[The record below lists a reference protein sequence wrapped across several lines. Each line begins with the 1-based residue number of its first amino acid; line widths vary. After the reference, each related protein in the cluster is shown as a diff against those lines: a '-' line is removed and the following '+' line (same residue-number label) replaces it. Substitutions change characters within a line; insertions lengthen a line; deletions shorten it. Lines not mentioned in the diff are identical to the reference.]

1 MRLDWKE
8 ACSMSSTRA
17 QTGTQVQLPKLG
29 ESVTE
34 GTIGAWLKQVGDR
47 VEKYDPLVEIT
58 TDKVNAEVPSPLS
71 GVLIEITAQEGETL
85 PVGAELCLID
95 ESGGGAGDAV
105 EAVEE
110 EQREPTPAQTA
121 SEMPAASAPLPTDR
135 ERSVRHTGPDGAMEL
150 LRTRSSPAVRR
161 IAEEHGIEIA
171 QIRGSGI
178 GGRVTKSD
186 ILHFVETQRTAVPET
201 APVVSAPAT
210 TAPPR
215 PVQQPVVA
223 PPRPAAIVEPT
234 APHSHV
240 EVFDGDTVVPL
251 TTMRR
256 QIAEHMVRSERTA
269 PHVTTWMEVDMSR
282 VVQARTR
289 AKERFAREE
298 GFDLTYLAFVI
309 KAVVHAL
316 HEHPYVNA
324 VWDETRIIRRK
335 AINIGVAVGLEDGL
349 IVPVIRNADEKSIA
363 GIARATREL
372 TAKARDN
379 RLSIDDVQGGTFT
392 VNNPGTFGTILSTPL
407 IVQPQSAILSTEAIV
422 KRPVVIDD
430 SIAIR
435 SMMNLSM
442 SIDHRVLDGLVAAR
456 FLSEVKRWLERFDP
470 ESSLY

>member
-1 MRLDWKE
+1 MD
-8 ACSMSSTRA
+8 
-17 QTGTQVQLPKLG
+17 
-29 ESVTE
+29 
-34 GTIGAWLKQVGDR
+34 
-47 VEKYDPLVEIT
+47 
-58 TDKVNAEVPSPLS
+58 
-71 GVLIEITAQEGETL
+71 
-85 PVGAELCLID
+85 
-95 ESGGGAGDAV
+95 
-105 EAVEE
+105 
-110 EQREPTPAQTA
+110 
-121 SEMPAASAPLPTDR
+121 
-135 ERSVRHTGPDGAMEL
+135 L

-161 IAEEHGIEIA
+161 IAEEHGVDIA
-171 QIRGSGI
+171 QIQGSGI

-186 ILHFVETQRTAVPET
+186 ILQFVDTQRTATPEA
-201 APVVSAPAT
+201 APV
-210 TAPPR
+210 APPAVTPTPA
-215 PVQQPVVA
+215 PVQQPVA
-223 PPRPAAIVEPT
+223 PQPRPATIAEPAT
-234 APHSHV
+234 THAQA

-363 GIARATREL
+363 GIARATRDL
-372 TAKARDN
+372 TTKAREN
-379 RLSIDDVQGGTFT
+379 RLTIDDVQGGTFT
-392 VNNPGTFGTILSTPL
+392 VNNPGTFGTILSTPI

-430 SIAIR
+430 TIAIR
-435 SMMNLSM
+435 SMMNLSL
-442 SIDHRVLDGLVAAR
+442 SLDHRVLDGLTGAR

-470 ESSLY
+470 ETSLY